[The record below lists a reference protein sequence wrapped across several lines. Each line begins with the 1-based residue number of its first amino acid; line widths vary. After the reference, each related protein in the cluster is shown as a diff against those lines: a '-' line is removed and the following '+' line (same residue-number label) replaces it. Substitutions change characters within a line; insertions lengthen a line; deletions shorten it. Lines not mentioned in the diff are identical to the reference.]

1 MNSSNVQVWIFA
13 AEGLP
18 LSGVLEVIVLTTLA
32 GITIPIG
39 GFLALIE
46 RIHPQWLEEEFRHSV
61 IAFGGGVLLA
71 AVALVLVPEGIS
83 EQPPLVAAAAI
94 LCGGICFMIC
104 DRILATHKNSASQ
117 LIAMLLDFVPESMAL
132 GASFALNGE
141 SVGFL
146 LAILIGLQNLP
157 EGFNAFRELN
167 SSTTMKKS
175 FILPGFC
182 LLVLL
187 GPVSGL
193 IGYYLLSFFPRLVGL
208 IMLFA
213 AGGILYL
220 TFQDIA
226 PQARL
231 DRRWGPSLGAVFGFV
246 FGLIAQMVIA

>member
-1 MNSSNVQVWIFA
+1 M
-13 AEGLP
+13 
-18 LSGVLEVIVLTTLA
+18 SGVLEVIVLTTLA